1 MTNYLETGFLTFGHE
16 IEVYHEFWGE
26 FRLQE
31 HLSNQPELSGCK
43 VDEDGTEAIKAEV
56 IFPPMADCEF
66 TWQKYKEVFAV
77 MKAANC
83 KVSLT
88 PNIRSQLRYDYINK
102 AGGHVHVGTHKV
114 MGMSKDEFSRW
125 SWHNF
130 FSTGNN
136 EHAHDIAMPF
146 ELVKDVVYRYANHQR
161 FIDSLLPKYRRYDAN
176 DYRRERNDMIKS
188 LAEYATDFR
197 TCNSVSEMA
206 NCLGSS
212 PADRKYNTVNIQPH
226 VEQKGTVEFRQHHAT
241 LNMSKLR
248 NWIRLVLNMYHY
260 SDSERLQYGE
270 TASIV
275 HRFTPS
281 DNPYRART
289 FKHTLWNCINTQGG
303 MPSRDIMRICG
314 VEDGNLR
321 ARVTEIRNLFQ
332 SDDIIRTITQ
342 QEYGHQYGDSAG
354 RYDLGGYELQSQYTE
369 RNSQSSA
376 NISINYDI
384 DDSILAGLSPDR
396 IEYWQQMIIDRR

>member
-16 IEVYHEFWGE
+16 AEAYHEFWDE
-26 FRLQE
+26 FRLQQ
-31 HLSNQPELSGCK
+31 HLAGMPELSGCK
-43 VDEDGTEAIKAEV
+43 VTSDGTEAIKVEV

-88 PNIRSQLRYDYINK
+88 PNIRSQFIYDYINK
-102 AGGHVHVGTHKV
+102 AGGHIHIGTHKI
-114 MGMSKDEFSRW
+114 MGMSKDQFSRW
-125 SWHNF
+125 SWDNF
-130 FSTGNN
+130 FSTDTVEN
-136 EHAHDIAMPF
+136 AHDTAMPF
-146 ELVKDVVYRYANHQR
+146 ELIKDVVYRYANNHR
-161 FIDSLLPKYRRYDAN
+161 FIDSLLPKYRRYDAMN
-176 DYRRERNDMIKS
+176 YRRVRNDMIKS
-188 LAEYATDFR
+188 IAEHASAFR
-197 TCNSVSEMA
+197 TCNSVSDMA
-206 NCLGSS
+206 DCIGRDGL
-212 PADRKYNTVNIQPH
+212 KYHSVNIKPLMSN
-226 VEQKGTVEFRQHHAT
+226 KGTLEFRQHHAT
-241 LNMSKLR
+241 LSMPKLR
-248 NWIRLVLNMYHY
+248 NWIRLVLNMFHY

-270 TASIV
+270 AATIV
-275 HRFTPS
+275 QHTTPT

-321 ARVTEIRNLFQ
+321 ARITEIRNLFQ

-354 RYDLGGYELQSQYTE
+354 RHDLGGYELQSQYTL
-369 RNSQSSA
+369 RNGQSASA

-396 IEYWQQMIIDRR
+396 IEYWNQMIIDRR